1 MTSKNSVLEMR
12 LNMLVRSR
20 NSAAR
25 VGSMPAACLLVIYF
39 SIARWVVLM
48 IMSLPLGTPTAK
60 LYGRRC
66 SANLAL
72 KTCAMCRAITL
83 LIAVGIPMGLSL
95 VTSVG
100 SLWRQNRYTSEK

>member
-39 SIARWVVLM
+39 SIAR
-48 IMSLPLGTPTAK
+48 
-60 LYGRRC
+60 
-66 SANLAL
+66 
-72 KTCAMCRAITL
+72 
-83 LIAVGIPMGLSL
+83 
-95 VTSVG
+95 
-100 SLWRQNRYTSEK
+100 